1 MPPDDV
7 RRGEGMR
14 TVNMTTWLAMGFLA
28 VVVAGCARPDWIEQ
42 TLVTVDVTGVWRGTY
57 LRVGGSGNLELALQQ
72 SGPKVTGQLKG
83 TTSGMDGPL
92 EGTVTGDI
100 FRFRSPRAGVSGELQ
115 VNGDEMTG
123 SGSAP
128 VQVTIQLRRQQ

>member
-1 MPPDDV
+1 MSGETK
-7 RRGEGMR
+7 RRAGREAMAA
-14 TVNMTTWLAMGFLA
+14 WLALGFLVLTA
-28 VVVAGCARPDWIEQ
+28 AGCARPDWIEQ
-42 TLVTVDVTGVWRGTY
+42 TLVTVDVTGVWQGTIA
-57 LRVGGSGNLELALQQ
+57 RAGSHGPLKLTLQQ

-123 SGSAP
+123 SGTTQGDP
-128 VQVTIQLRRQQ
+128 GTMTLRREQ